1 MPSHS
6 KDLLHAKDTAL
17 SWLKPVNREI
27 MKWFRN
33 DVAVDLKSDQ
43 SPVTIADKNAEE
55 MLRRKIQIAFPDHG
69 IIGEEFGNVDP
80 GREWVWTVD
89 PIDGTRSFVRGL
101 PLFSVLL
108 SLLHRG
114 EPVMGIICLPALGET
129 AWAVQGEGAWCEGHR
144 LRVSSESKLP
154 QATVGTADAYCFRD
168 TKQMRLLNSLHKTA
182 ALVRTYPD
190 AFGHLMAI
198 RGVLDVMVDPLA
210 FVWDYAPIKI
220 LAQEAGGVFAN
231 FHGRKARI
239 EEGTAIVGNADLVKQ
254 VRRMV
259 TTSST
264 ARGQSGL

>member
-1 MPSHS
+1 MTSHS
-6 KDLLHAKDTAL
+6 KDLLQAKDAAL

-33 DVAVDLKSDQ
+33 NVAVDLKPDQ
-43 SPVTIADKNAEE
+43 SPVTIADRKAEE
-55 MLRRKIQIAFPDHG
+55 MLRRNIQKAFPDHG
-69 IIGEEFGNVDP
+69 IIGEEFGNIDP
-80 GREWVWTVD
+80 TREWVWTVD

-114 EPVMGIICLPALGET
+114 EPAMGILCLPALKET
-129 AWAVQGEGAWCEGHR
+129 AWAVQGEGTWCEGQR
-144 LRVSSESKLP
+144 LKVSAESKLS

-168 TKQMRLLNSLHKTA
+168 TKRLRLLQALHKQA

-190 AFGHLMAI
+190 AFGHMMAI

-220 LAQEAGGVFAN
+220 LAREAGGAFEN
-231 FHGRKARI
+231 FNGRKASI
-239 EEGTAIVGNADLVKQ
+239 EEGTAIVGNAELVRQ
-254 VRRMV
+254 VRKLVSPPAATRK
-259 TTSST
+259 
-264 ARGQSGL
+264 RP